1 MQIPEKPTSQDIR
14 DALLQLSQEVNE
26 LRQEV
31 RQLGQLSQKSR
42 NPVPLNF
49 TASDRMIQGAI
60 WVIIAAAIVSVVSNV
75 SAVMLKGLAGYS
87 F

>member
-1 MQIPEKPTSQDIR
+1 MQIPEKPTSRDIL
-14 DALLQLSQEVNE
+14 DALLQLSQEVKE

-42 NPVPLNF
+42 NLVPSL

-75 SAVMLKGLAGYS
+75 SAVMLKGLAGHS
-87 F
+87 L

>member
-1 MQIPEKPTSQDIR
+1 MEIPENPSNNDIR
-14 DALLQLSQEVNE
+14 NALLQLGQEVKE

-31 RQLGQLSQKSR
+31 KQLSQAIKRSQNSVR
-42 NPVPLNF
+42 TNS

-75 SAVMLKGLAGYS
+75 TAVILKSLAAHS
-87 F
+87 V

>member
-1 MQIPEKPTSQDIR
+1 VNIPENPADSDIYNC
-14 DALLQLSQEVNE
+14 LLYLRQEVKE

-42 NPVPLNF
+42 NLVPPL

-60 WVIIAAAIVSVVSNV
+60 WVIIATAIVSVVSNV
-75 SAVMLKGLAGYS
+75 SAVILESLAGQS

>member
-1 MQIPEKPTSQDIR
+1 MQIPEKPTSQDIH
-14 DALLQLSQEVNE
+14 DALLHLSQEVKE

-31 RQLGQLSQKSR
+31 RQLGELFQKSR
-42 NPVPLNF
+42 NPVSPSF